1 MAVSIFDD
9 KTITP
14 NNEMIAS
21 ALGGSYSLWEE
32 LKNHICE
39 EYPAITEEWK
49 FYGKAA
55 GWSCKVI
62 SKKRNLLFFIPL
74 QDAFRLRIVLGE
86 KAAASEE
93 GANLPNEIKQ
103 SLREATPYAEGRS
116 IDIDVNK
123 QNQLDAVKLLL
134 KIKYEN

>member
-1 MAVSIFDD
+1 MAVSFFDD
-9 KTITP
+9 KTLIPT
-14 NNEMIAS
+14 NEMIAS
-21 ALGGSYSLWEE
+21 ALGGAHSLWEE
-32 LKNHICE
+32 LKHHIGE

-55 GWSCKVI
+55 GWSCKII

-74 QDAFRLRIVLGE
+74 KDAFRLRIVLGE
-86 KAAASEE
+86 KAAAVAESVKI
-93 GANLPNEIKQ
+93 PNEIKQ

-116 IDIDVNK
+116 IDIDVNRK
-123 QNQLDAVKLLL
+123 EQLDVIKTLL